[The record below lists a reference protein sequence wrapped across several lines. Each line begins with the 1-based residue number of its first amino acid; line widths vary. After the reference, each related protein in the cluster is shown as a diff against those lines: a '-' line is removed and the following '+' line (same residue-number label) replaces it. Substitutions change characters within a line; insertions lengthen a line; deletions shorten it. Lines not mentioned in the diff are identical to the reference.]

1 MAELV
6 DAYLL
11 VLRLKHDLQTWGSS
25 THRGLVH
32 MSPSAIKKN
41 THHAG
46 SSPAL
51 TTKKNAI
58 VGVTYF
64 NPLTAWKDKHFLLFN
79 LNL

>member
-51 TTKKNAI
+51 TTKKCYC
-58 VGVTYF
+58 GS
-64 NPLTAWKDKHFLLFN
+64 DLLQPSDSRERPAFYC
-79 LNL
+79 LI